1 MGVLE
6 RVFHSVLFE
15 VLAVSLS
22 IAGLAVFTDHE
33 VARLSGTMI
42 VIATMAMCWNYL
54 FNLIFDYFV
63 KGERVERTVMVR
75 VVHVLLF
82 EAGLL
87 LATVPV
93 MAVMLGVNLWQA
105 FIMDIGVTIFVTVY
119 AFVYNLTYDH
129 VRVWVVSQRQAA
141 V

>member
-22 IAGLAVFTDHE
+22 IAGLVIFTDHD
-33 VARLSGTMI
+33 VTRLSGTMI
-42 VIATMAMCWNYL
+42 VIATMAMCWNYI
-54 FNLIFDYFV
+54 FNVIFDYFV

-87 LATVPV
+87 IATVPV
-93 MAVMLGVNLWQA
+93 MAYMLGVNLWQA
-105 FIMDIGVTIFVTVY
+105 FLMDIGVTIFVTVY
-119 AFVYNLTYDH
+119 AFLFNLTYDH
-129 VRVWVVSQRQAA
+129 IRLWVINSGKALA
-141 V
+141 